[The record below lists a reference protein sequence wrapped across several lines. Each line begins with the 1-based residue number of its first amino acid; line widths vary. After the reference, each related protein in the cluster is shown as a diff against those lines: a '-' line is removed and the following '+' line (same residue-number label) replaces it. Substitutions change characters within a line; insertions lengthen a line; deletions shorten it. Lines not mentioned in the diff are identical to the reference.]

1 MKKFL
6 LTALLL
12 CAASAVNGQD
22 FVRGADLSW
31 VAEMEADGQ
40 SFYNSDGRA
49 VEPFELMTSIGMNA
63 VRLRV
68 WVNPTAFGYGA
79 WCDKADVIAKAKRAH
94 NQGLDIMIDFHYCD
108 FFADPGSQTLPTDWT
123 GYSRQEMLTAVAEHT
138 VDVLS
143 ALKDEGI
150 EPRWVQVGN
159 ETNSGLC
166 WDFGKIDWSLA
177 GAARFADYAEVSN
190 AGYDA
195 VKSVFPD
202 AQVIVHLAGAD
213 APQWFFG
220 DFIAAGGKVDIIGI
234 SHYPTAEQWNSSAA
248 DATYSNVNAAEWV
261 RQAIATFDRPV
272 MICETGFSVHN
283 PDLGYE
289 VMSDLFARMQPID
302 RCLGIFYWEPLADG
316 QWRPAYYTTLDW
328 NAYDKGAFTT
338 SGQPTKTLDAFADP
352 AGGIAPTLAEP
363 ATAPTYIDLLG
374 RPVATP
380 TPGTIYIRIQ
390 GDRRNAI
397 RGGF

>member
-1 MKKFL
+1 MKKYL
-6 LTALLL
+6 ISALLL
-12 CAASAVNGQD
+12 CAAPILTAQE

-31 VAEMEADGQ
+31 ATEMEADGQ
-40 SFYNSDGRA
+40 VFYDADGAA
-49 VEPFELMTSIGMNA
+49 VEPFALMKSVGMNA

-79 WCDKADVIAKAKRAH
+79 WCDKADVLAKAKSAH
-94 NQGLDIMIDFHYCD
+94 SQGLDIMIDFHYSD
-108 FFADPGSQTLPTDWT
+108 FFADPGRQSVPVDWVD
-123 GYSRQEMLTAVAEHT
+123 YSREQVLAAVADYT
-138 VDVLS
+138 VEVLT

-177 GAARFADYAEVSN
+177 GAARFVNYAEVSN

-195 VKSVFPD
+195 VKSVFPE

-220 DFIAAGGKVDIIGI
+220 DFIAAGGKVDVIGI
-234 SHYPTAEQWNSSAA
+234 SHYPTEDQWNSTAT
-248 DATYSNVNAAEWV
+248 DATYSNVYAEAQV
-261 RQAIATFDRPV
+261 KQVIADFDRPV
-272 MICETGFSVHN
+272 MVCETGFSVYN

-289 VMSDLFARMQPID
+289 VMTDLFARLTPID
-302 RCLGIFYWEPLADG
+302 RCLGIFYWEPLTDG
-316 QWRPAYYTTLDW
+316 NWRPAYYESLGW

-338 SGQPTKTLDAFADP
+338 TGQPAKTLDAFADP
-352 AGGIAPTLAEP
+352 AGGISPTLADP
-363 ATAPTYIDLLG
+363 AAAPTYIDLLG
-374 RPVATP
+374 RPTTTP
-380 TPGTIYIRIQ
+380 HPGTIYIRLQQ
-390 GDRRNAI
+390 GDHHLI
-397 RGGF
+397 RY